1 MINIVVT
8 CHCVQGGA
16 FRLLQLNVMYNFS
29 KITSWHVCSL
39 NVVRVLH
46 IQAKQN

>member
-1 MINIVVT
+1 MINIIVT
-8 CHCVQGGA
+8 CNCVQGGVSQ
-16 FRLLQLNVMYNFS
+16 LLQLNVMHNLS

-46 IQAKQN
+46 IQTKQN